1 MSVPIDKLPDLDL
14 IRTFVAVGRRLSI
27 TLAGRD
33 LHLTQ
38 SAISRQVRQLEEQLG
53 VRLLDRGF
61 RSIALTHA
69 GLRLFQMADPW
80 VAQLGELSA
89 SLKGEAARR
98 PVTIT
103 ASMGV
108 ASLWLLPRL
117 GIFQSRFPHID
128 VRVAANNRMLDLDRD
143 DVDLALRYGSHRSV
157 PDDAIL
163 LFGESLLPVA
173 HPRLHAHRL
182 DSAREL
188 ANHILLEYDD
198 PQRPWL
204 QWESWLAMRGLAG
217 AVPRGTLRFNQ
228 YDQVIHAAL
237 AGHGVALGRLPLVA
251 PMLADGRLTALADA
265 DAKTS
270 PFSYW
275 LIRRSIGLNPASVVL
290 AEWIQ
295 EQASRESLERQGGG
309 SGRAP

>member
-1 MSVPIDKLPDLDL
+1 MSTPIDRLPDLNL
-14 IRTFVAVGRRLSI
+14 VRTFVAVGRRLSI

-38 SAISRQVRQLEEQLG
+38 SAISRQVRQLEEQMG

-61 RSIALTHA
+61 RSISLTHA
-69 GLRLFQMADPW
+69 GLRLFQVADPW
-80 VAQLGELSA
+80 VTQLGELHA
-89 SLKGEAARR
+89 SLRGEADRR

-117 GIFQSRFPHID
+117 GVFQSRFPHVD
-128 VRVAANNRMLDLDRD
+128 VRVATSNRMVDLEREDI
-143 DVDLALRYGSHRSV
+143 DLALRYGSHRSV
-157 PDDAIL
+157 PDDAVP
-163 LFGESLLPVA
+163 LFGESLVPVA
-173 HPRLHAHRL
+173 HPRVDARRL
-182 DSAREL
+182 DDAR
-188 ANHILLEYDD
+188 HIAGSVLLEYDD

-204 QWESWLAMRGLAG
+204 QWQSWLAARGLAG
-217 AVPRGTLRFNQ
+217 TAPRGTLRFNQ
-228 YDQVIHAAL
+228 YDQVVHAAL

-251 PMLADGRLTALADA
+251 SMLADGRLVALADI
-265 DAKTS
+265 DDKSS

-275 LIRRSIGLNPASVVL
+275 LIRRSSGLSPAGLVL

-295 EQASRESLERQGGG
+295 EQAAMEGQGTWPG
-309 SGRAP
+309 APGLSP

>member
-1 MSVPIDKLPDLDL
+1 MPDSIDRLPDLNL
-14 IRTFVAVGRRLSI
+14 IRTFVAVGRRMSI

-38 SAISRQVRQLEEQLG
+38 SAISRQVRQLEDRLG

-80 VAQLGELSA
+80 VTQLGELSA
-89 SLKGEAARR
+89 SLRGEAARR

-128 VRVAANNRMLDLDRD
+128 VRVATNNKMVDLERD
-143 DVDLALRYGSHRSV
+143 DIDLALRYGSRRSV
-157 PDDAIL
+157 PDDALL
-163 LFGESLLPVA
+163 LFGERLVPVA
-173 HPRLHAHRL
+173 HPGL
-182 DSAREL
+182 DARKLDDAGE
-188 ANHILLEYDD
+188 IKGYVLLEYDD

-204 QWESWLAMRGLAG
+204 QWDSWLAARGLAG
-217 AVPRGTLRFNQ
+217 TVPRGTLRFNQ
-228 YDQVIHAAL
+228 YDHVIHAAV

-265 DAKTS
+265 DESAS

-275 LIRRSIGLNPASVVL
+275 LIRRSGEPNPASLVL

-295 EQASRESLERQGGG
+295 EQAAMERHECQASAPSRLS
-309 SGRAP
+309 

>member
-1 MSVPIDKLPDLDL
+1 MSLPIDRLPDLDL
-14 IRTFVAVGRRLSI
+14 VRTFVAVGRRLSI
-27 TLAGRD
+27 TLAGQD

-38 SAISRQVRQLEEQLG
+38 SAISRQVRQLEEHLG
-53 VRLLDRGF
+53 VRLLDRGY

-80 VAQLGELSA
+80 VDQLGELSA
-89 SLKGEAARR
+89 SLRGEAARR

-117 GIFQSRFPHID
+117 GLFQSRFPHID
-128 VRVAANNRMLDLDRD
+128 VRVAANNRMVDLERD
-143 DVDLALRYGSHRSV
+143 DIDLALRYGSRRNV
-157 PDDAIL
+157 PDHAML
-163 LFGESLLPVA
+163 LFGESLVPVA
-173 HPRLHAHRL
+173 HPRLDARRIHG
-182 DSAREL
+182 AREIES
-188 ANHILLEYDD
+188 HVLLEYDD

-204 QWESWLAMRGLAG
+204 QWNSWLATRGLAS

-265 DAKTS
+265 DGSAS

-275 LIRRSIGLNPASVVL
+275 LIRRSGDPNPASVTL
-290 AEWIQ
+290 ADWIR
-295 EQASRESLERQGGG
+295 EQAAMEGQELRDSV
-309 SGRAP
+309 SGRAS